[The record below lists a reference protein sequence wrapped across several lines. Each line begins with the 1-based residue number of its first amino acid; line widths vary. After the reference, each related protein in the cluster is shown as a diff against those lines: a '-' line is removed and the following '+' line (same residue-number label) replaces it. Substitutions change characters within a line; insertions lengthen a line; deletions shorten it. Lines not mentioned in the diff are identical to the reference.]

1 MPSSNP
7 RADRLAKSLQLCL
20 SQAMGGMPRLRALG
34 WFELLQDDWPVSELA
49 PEVAFEAMF
58 HLSVDADGRWDG
70 NPAVVVGIVNFL
82 RQQTGKFP
90 TPLELKDLRQMLAS
104 TPVDRRGI
112 ERWFETVFG

>member
-20 SQAMGGMPRLRALG
+20 SQSLGGMAALRALN

-49 PEVAFEAMF
+49 PRVACEALF
-58 HLSVDADGRWDG
+58 HLSVDTDRRWDG

-82 RQQTGKFP
+82 KQQTGRFP
-90 TPLELKDLRQMLAS
+90 SALELKDLRQMLVS
-104 TPVDRRGI
+104 TPVDRRGV
-112 ERWFETVFG
+112 ERWFEMVFG